1 MIDVK
6 PSKKEVLELNSITKD
21 VISNIKIKDAK
32 AVLGGSGAK
41 NTWLKGKK
49 EIDVYVKFNYKKF
62 KDKSDKLSEIVYP
75 KIKKAFKKVTRLHG
89 SRDYFQIQKN
99 SFTIE
104 IIPVLEIKKAAEAK
118 NITDISQLHVD
129 YVKKH
134 SKLANEIR
142 LAKTFAKAQEFYG
155 AESYIRGLSGYVL
168 EVLVI
173 HFGSFK
179 NLAKAVS
186 KWKDKTIVGSKEY
199 AEKLNYSKKISPLLL
214 IDPVQ
219 SIRNAAAALSDEM
232 YSKFI
237 NACKSYIKKPSDE
250 FFIPKKHSFK
260 SDKNSILLEVKP
272 KTGKPDVVGAKLLK
286 AFEYIK
292 LKLTEEGFKIRDAK
306 WHWNKIALFSYE
318 LESAILPEFKEIRG
332 PPVKLEN
339 HLKAFEKKHGKI
351 EIKKGIAYAK
361 VRRNFTHARNLIKS
375 VFGTSEMINRVAR
388 ISVH

>member
-6 PSKKEVLELNSITKD
+6 PSKKEVAELNSITKE
-21 VISNIKIKDAK
+21 VISKIKIKDAK
-32 AVLGGSGAK
+32 AALGGSGAK

-49 EIDVYVKFNYKKF
+49 EIDIYVKFNYKKF
-62 KDKSDKLSEIVYP
+62 KDKSDKLSEILYP
-75 KIKKAFKKVTRLHG
+75 KLKKTFKLVKRLHG

-104 IIPVLEIKKAAEAK
+104 IIPVLEIKKVEEAK

-186 KWKDKTIVGSKEY
+186 KWKDKTIVGSKED
-199 AEKLNYSKKISPLLL
+199 AEKLNYSKKVSPLLL

-219 SIRNAAAALSDEM
+219 STRNAAAALSDEM
-232 YSKFI
+232 YNKFI
-237 NACKSYIKKPSDE
+237 NACKCYLKKPSNE
-250 FFIPKKHSFK
+250 FFIPKKHFFK

-286 AFEYIK
+286 AFEFIK
-292 LKLTEEGFKIRDAK
+292 RKLAEEGFKIKDAK

-318 LESAILPEFKEIRG
+318 LESAILDEFKEVRG
-332 PPVKLEN
+332 PPIKLKD

-351 EIKKGIAYAK
+351 EIKNGIAYAK
-361 VRRNFTHARNLIKS
+361 TQRSFRHARDLIRNSFKDREIIS
-375 VFGTSEMINRVAR
+375 R
-388 ISVH
+388 IKEIKLL

>member
-1 MIDVK
+1 MIEVK
-6 PSKKEVLELNSITKD
+6 PSKKEVAELNSITKE
-21 VISNIKIKDAK
+21 VISKIKVKDAK

-49 EIDVYVKFNYKKF
+49 EIDIYVKFNYKKF
-62 KDKSDKLSEIVYP
+62 KDKSDKLSEILYP
-75 KIKKAFKKVTRLHG
+75 KLKKTFKLVKRLHG

-104 IIPVLEIKKAAEAK
+104 IIPVLEIKKVEEAK

-129 YVKKH
+129 YVNKH

-186 KWKDKTIVGSKEY
+186 KWKDKTIVGSKED
-199 AEKLNYSKKISPLLL
+199 AEKLNYSKKVSPLLL

-219 SIRNAAAALSDEM
+219 STRNAAAALSDEM
-232 YSKFI
+232 YNKFI
-237 NACKSYIKKPSDE
+237 SACKCYIKKPSEE

-286 AFEYIK
+286 AFEFIK
-292 LKLTEEGFKIRDAK
+292 RKLTEEGFKIKEAK
-306 WHWNKIALFSYE
+306 WHWNKVALFSYE
-318 LESAILPEFKEIRG
+318 LESTILEEFKEIRG
-332 PPVKLEN
+332 PPIKLEN
-339 HLKAFEKKHGKI
+339 HLKAFEKKHGNVY
-351 EIKKGIAYAK
+351 IKKGIAYAK
-361 VRRNFTHARNLIKS
+361 AQLDFRHARDLIRNSFK
-375 VFGTSEMINRVAR
+375 NREI
-388 ISVH
+388 ISRTKEVKLL

>member
-6 PSKKEVLELNSITKD
+6 PSKKEVLELNSITKE
-21 VISNIKIKDAK
+21 VISNIKVKDAK

-49 EIDVYVKFNYKKF
+49 EIDIYVKFNYKKF

-75 KIKKAFKKVTRLHG
+75 KLKKAFKKVTRLHG

-104 IIPVLEIKKAAEAK
+104 IIPVLEIKKAEEAK

-173 HFGSFK
+173 HYGNFK

-186 KWKDKTIVGSKEY
+186 KWKDKTIVGSKED
-199 AEKLNYSKKISPLLL
+199 AEKLNYSKKVSPLLL

-232 YSKFI
+232 YNKFI
-237 NACKSYIKKPSDE
+237 NACKCYIKKPADE

-286 AFEYIK
+286 TFEYIK
-292 LKLTEEGFKIRDAK
+292 LKLTEEGFKIKEAK

-318 LESAILPEFKEIRG
+318 LESAILDEFKEIRG
-332 PPVKLEN
+332 PPIKLKN
-339 HLKAFEKKHGKI
+339 HLNAFEKKHGKI
-351 EIKKGIAYAK
+351 EIKNGIAYAK
-361 VRRNFTHARNLIKS
+361 VRRNFTHARNLIRSIVGKNEVCS
-375 VFGTSEMINRVAR
+375 RVAS
-388 ISVH
+388 IAVN